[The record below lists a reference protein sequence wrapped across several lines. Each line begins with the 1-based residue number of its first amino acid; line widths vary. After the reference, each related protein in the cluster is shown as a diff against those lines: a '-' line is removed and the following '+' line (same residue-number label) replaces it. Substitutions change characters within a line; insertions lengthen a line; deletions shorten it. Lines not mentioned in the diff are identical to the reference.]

1 MNQGKFVQAEREYKQ
16 ELAVN
21 PAYDNAHF
29 NLGLLYYRMGRTQE
43 ATQLWRQT
51 LQINPEYTD
60 AKQAL
65 ETITK
70 NEQ

>member
-1 MNQGKFVQAEREYKQ
+1 
-16 ELAVN
+16 LAVN
-21 PAYDNAHF
+21 PEYDNVHF
-29 NLGLLYYRMGRTQE
+29 NLGLLYYRMGRTQD
-43 ATQLWRQT
+43 AVQLWRQT

-70 NEQ
+70 NKQ